1 MRGCSSSP
9 QAVVGIVAGE
19 KALGR
24 GGRGADEARALRDGS
39 PGLSFILSSSHP
51 LVAFALPCRPLG
63 LRKCNEDQHTQA
75 QHRVDDN
82 IGRRVGRRGDQARL
96 VESHGVHH
104 VEGEHNARRN
114 AGPAGCS
121 GDGRDHG
128 SIHQIRSSETP
139 VGQLRPSPQHLDD
152 YSSICALLHFLN
164 HRRGELMESVEPEPE
179 ERVKYDTQ

>member
-1 MRGCSSSP
+1 MVVVLLRRQSWELSP
-9 QAVVGIVAGE
+9 ERKPSAEAAEAQMKPVPSGM
-19 KALGR
+19 
-24 GGRGADEARALRDGS
+24 GARVCH
-39 PGLSFILSSSHP
+39 SFSRVHIR

-63 LRKCNEDQHTQA
+63 LRKCNKDQHTEA
-75 QHRVDDN
+75 QHRMDDN